1 MTDALWEFGD
11 IGFDTAKKMW
21 FVQLTDKANEIIST
35 RHGRSVKVCGGT
47 VAQYQWKDTDGRVF
61 WHVRERFF
69 ARDVAS
75 IAETPDGEIRIE
87 FNGSRE
93 VGTSAVPEHFEYIV
107 YAYHLTD
114 KTADTASPMGFLE
127 FFGKDGQSLQRIDN
141 KWIFLEAATHSTE
154 GTYPKIRMRVER
166 SDLKDVLVTSSCV
179 ILRGP
184 TQRLPGS

>member
-1 MTDALWEFGD
+1 
-11 IGFDTAKKMW
+11 MW
-21 FVQLTDKANEIIST
+21 FVQLTDKANEIVHT

-69 ARDVAS
+69 ARDVKS
-75 IAETPDGEIRIE
+75 IAETPAGEICIE
-87 FNGSRE
+87 FKSSRE
-93 VGTSAVPEHFEYIV
+93 APAMAVPEHFEYII

-114 KTADTASPMGFLE
+114 KAADAASPMGFLE
-127 FFGKDGQSLQRIDN
+127 FFGKEGQSLQRIDN
-141 KWIFLEAATHSTE
+141 KWIFLEAATHSTD

-166 SDLKDVLVTSSCV
+166 SDLQDVLVTSSCV

-184 TQRLPGS
+184 MSRSIPRE